1 MVTGPGNIWVAA
13 AKRYF
18 RQDRHRHR
26 GRVTE
31 IAILADETAD
41 PVHVASDLIS
51 QAEHDPLAAAVLVTD
66 SVELAEAVE
75 KELEPQV
82 AATKHI
88 EDRIV
93 PALSGRQ
100 SAIVLVDGVDEGL
113 RVVHAYGAEH
123 LEIQTADAAAVADR
137 VKNAGATSSAP
148 GAGVAGRLLRGLQP
162 CAAHRR
168 LRLPLLG

>member
-1 MVTGPGNIWVAA
+1 IDEVYAVGGAQAVAMFAHGTESCPPANMVTGPGNIWVAA

-18 RQDRHRHR
+18 T
-26 GRVTE
+26 GK

-88 EDRIV
+88 DDRIV
-93 PALSGRQ
+93 PALKGRQ

-113 RVVHAYGAEH
+113 RVVDAYGAEH
-123 LEIQTADAAAVADR
+123 
-137 VKNAGATSSAP
+137 
-148 GAGVAGRLLRGLQP
+148 
-162 CAAHRR
+162 
-168 LRLPLLG
+168 